1 MNTKHLKAKI
11 LDLAIRGK
19 LVPQNSSEG
28 NASDLLKKI
37 REEKGG
43 ESLPLAP
50 ECKHS
55 SATPCAL
62 SNAARNACSKKST
75 FIIKDSDGRHY
86 EHFANGSQKDIEDEI
101 PFELPENW
109 CWCRLPELC
118 SKISDGTHKTP
129 TYVDTGVPF
138 LSVQNISKGYFD
150 LSIIKYITKEEHNKL
165 CQRIKPQKDDI
176 LICRIGTLGRAIK
189 NTLDFEFSIFVSL
202 GVIRLMDTKM
212 VDYIIST
219 INSNYGTNWIDD
231 NKVQGSHTNKINL
244 ETFPKLLI
252 PLPPFAEQQR
262 IVTKIEQI
270 FAQLN
275 ALEKSLGE

>member
-19 LVPQNSSEG
+19 LVPQNFSEG

-50 ECKHS
+50 ERKHS
-55 SATPCAL
+55 SATPSAG
-62 SNAARNACSKKST
+62 SNAARNARSKKST

-86 EHFANGSQKDIEDEI
+86 EHFADGSQKDIEDEI

-109 CWCRLPELC
+109 CWCRICTTCNVVMGSSPEGD
-118 SKISDGTHKTP
+118 SINEKSDGMEFHQGKIYFTDK
-129 TYVDTGVPF
+129 Y
-138 LSVQNISKGYFD
+138 LQKGNNFT
-150 LSIIKYITKEEHNKL
+150 SQITKIAPKDSLLL
-165 CQRIKPQKDDI
+165 CVRAPVGTVNITKREICIGRGLCAIIPQYA
-176 LICRIGTLGRAIK
+176 ICPDFWFYWIQCLKT
-189 NTLDFEFSIFVSL
+189 DFEQKATGTTF
-202 GVIRLMDTKM
+202 KA
-212 VDYIIST
+212 ISVEVVK
-219 INSNYGTNWIDD
+219 N
-231 NKVQGSHTNKINL
+231 QL
-244 ETFPKLLI
+244 F
-252 PLPPFAEQQR
+252 PLPPLAEQQR
-262 IVTKIEQI
+262 IVAKIEQI